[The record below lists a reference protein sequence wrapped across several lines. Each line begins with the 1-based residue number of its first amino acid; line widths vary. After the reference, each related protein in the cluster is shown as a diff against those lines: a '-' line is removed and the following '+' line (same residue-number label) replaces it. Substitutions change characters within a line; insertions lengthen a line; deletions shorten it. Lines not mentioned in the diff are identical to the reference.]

1 VDGGGWRVEGEKWRW
16 LDFVEDTMGSKAVFT
31 GLERI

>member
-1 VDGGGWRVEGEKWRW
+1 VDGGGWRVACEKWRW
-16 LDFVEDTMGSKAVFT
+16 LDFVEDMGSKAVFT